1 MQKIF
6 SITVTML
13 LLLCACKKSFLDEKL
28 QNNYAP
34 QNTLSDSLGF
44 EANMAGIQYRVRAQ
58 YTSDD
63 DQGLLGAMYLGT
75 DMAINGQTTS
85 AMFPYVNNE
94 TMNSSDF
101 SANYYWRW
109 AYQTLN
115 NVNLV

>member
-1 MQKIF
+1 MKRLIIYSLLFTPFLF
-6 SITVTML
+6 S
-13 LLLCACKKSFLDEKL
+13 CKKSFLNENL
-28 QNNYAP
+28 QSSYAP

-44 EANMAGIQYRVRAQ
+44 EANIAGIQSMIRQQ
-58 YTSDD
+58 YTTDD

-101 SANYYWRW
+101 AASIYWRW
-109 AYQTLN
+109 AYR
-115 NVNLV
+115 